1 MSKYLVTSGLPY
13 ANGKLHIGHLAGA
26 YLPADVYVR
35 FLRLNNE
42 DVIYMCGTDEHG
54 APISIRAEAEGKTPQ
69 EIVDYYHKSI
79 VKSFDGVNIKFDNF
93 SGTARPEH
101 HKLSQ
106 QFFLNLLKNSY
117 INTHNTKQMYCE
129 NDKRFLPDRYVE
141 GECPFCHTSGAR
153 GDQCD
158 ACGKLLDANQLVNP
172 VCKICGNTPVIKETK
187 HWFLDLPAFAEQLK
201 TWLNDKP
208 NWKDNVKKFILS
220 WIEEGLIERS
230 ITRDINWGVALP
242 EYQGS
247 DAVDLEDIKGKVL
260 YVWFDAPIGYISST
274 VEWAKKIGQPD
285 KWKDYWFDPDCRI
298 VHFIGKDNIPFH
310 AIIWPSL
317 LMGQDE
323 KYTLPW
329 DIPANEYLTLEG
341 QKIST
346 SKDWAI
352 WVEDFLKYF
361 DGELLRFVLC
371 ANAPESKDADFAW
384 KDFQALVNNSLANV
398 LGNLANRVYAFTK
411 KNFNSKLE
419 LHKSISGK
427 NKKFLDEINAICKD
441 IHQSYSEF
449 KIRKVVKT
457 IIDLAREGNRFFDEA
472 KPWQLIKEDKPAS
485 EEVLFVCAELLKKIS
500 ICFYPILPESML
512 KLRKMSNLD
521 LNFKWDDICVCNKSF
536 EIGEI
541 EPLFKKIE
549 DNQIQEQIDLLY
561 SKTKLKDE
569 TDNIIKDAP
578 VKDVIEFDDFVKID
592 LRVVKILTAEK
603 IKKSKKLLK
612 LQVQSGSEKRQVLAG
627 IAESW
632 EAEDLIGKSVVMLFN
647 LKPRKMM
654 GELSEGMILAAED
667 KDGRAIPL
675 TTLQQVNS
683 GAVIS

>member
-35 FLRLNNE
+35 FLKLNKE
-42 DVIYMCGTDEHG
+42 DVIYICGTDEHG
-54 APISIRAEAEGKTPQ
+54 APISIRAEAENKTSQ
-69 EIVDYYHKSI
+69 EIVDFYHESI
-79 VKSFDGVNIKFDNF
+79 KKSFAGVNIEFDNF

-106 QFFLNLLKNSY
+106 EFFINLLKNSF

-129 NDKRFLPDRYVE
+129 HDKRFLPDRYVE
-141 GECPFCHTSGAR
+141 GECPYCHASGAR

-158 ACGKLLDANQLVNP
+158 ACGKLLDADELVNP
-172 VCKICGNTPVIKETK
+172 ACKICSNTPVIRETK
-187 HWFLDLPAFAEQLK
+187 HWFLDLPAFAEKLK
-201 TWLNDKP
+201 HWLDEKT

-230 ITRDINWGVALP
+230 ITRDINWGVPVP
-242 EYQGS
+242 EYSGDKAIS
-247 DAVDLEDIKGKVL
+247 SEDIKGKVL

-274 VEWAKKIGQPD
+274 VEWAKNLGQPD
-285 KWKDYWFDPDCRI
+285 KWKEYWLNPECRI

-317 LMGQDE
+317 LMGQE
-323 KYTLPW
+323 ENYTLPW

-341 QKIST
+341 EKIST

-361 DGELLRFVLC
+361 DGELLRFALC

-419 LHKSISGK
+419 LVNPLSEKHQE
-427 NKKFLDEINAICKD
+427 FLENINNTCRE
-441 IHQSYSEF
+441 IHQAYTEF
-449 KIRKVVKT
+449 KIRKVVKN

-472 KPWQLIKEDKPAS
+472 KPWQLIKEDKQAS
-485 EEVLFVCAELLKKIS
+485 EEILFVCAELLRKIS
-500 ICFYPILPESML
+500 ICFYPIIPESMI

-521 LNFKWDDICVCNKSF
+521 LNLSWEDIYTNSKSF
-536 EIGEI
+536 EIGDI

-549 DNQIQEQIDLLY
+549 DKEVQEQIDILY
-561 SKTKLKDE
+561 SKAKHNKE
-569 TDNIIKDAP
+569 TDKVLDIPAKDP
-578 VKDVIEFDDFVKID
+578 IEFEDFCKID
-592 LRVVKILTAEK
+592 LRVVKILKAEK

-612 LQVQSGSEKRQVLAG
+612 LQIKCGSETRQVLAG

-632 EAEDLIGKSVVMLFN
+632 QAEDLIGKSVVMLFN
-647 LKPRKMM
+647 LKPRQMM

-667 KDGRAIPL
+667 SDGKSVPL
-675 TTLQQVNS
+675 TTLTQVND